1 MRDHKGSTA
10 IEYGMIGSLVA
21 VGIIGGINSTS
32 ESLGNIFNSI
42 SFAVAAA
49 TTAAP
54 SGPPSQQPSQINA
67 GPGSS
72 GNP

>member
-32 ESLGNIFNSI
+32 VSLGNIFNSI
-42 SFAVAAA
+42 SFAVATA